1 MNCERLQTFRQEIHR
16 LLSRAKDATFE
27 LMDAVMTTR
36 QASSIAEFS
45 LSPMF
50 NRKYPSTYEA
60 IEDCRPQRNQLMKLC
75 LNQIPVQKYSVFGI
89 DHTAWVRPDAKT
101 LKPTFRTSVFTTIN
115 P

>member
-89 DHTAWVRPDAKT
+89 DFCSVGKT
-101 LKPTFRTSVFTTIN
+101 RCQNIKRSHL
-115 P
+115 